1 MSTEIFQF
9 VDFCVSV
16 GMMGWAW
23 ERDLMP
29 LSVTLM
35 LKAWD
40 LTSMLHFTRVHSIT
54 TFYKCILDY
63 YILHVFTRLL
73 HFPRVHSITTFYT
86 CSLDY
91 YILHVYIRLLHF
103 TCSLDY
109 YIFHVYTRLLH
120 FTRGH
125 SITTFYTCTLDYYI
139 LHVVTRLLHFTRVHS
154 ITTFYTG
161 SLDYY
166 IFNSS
171 NHQGSVW
178 FIILL
183 ISLFLLYSYDIWS
196 IFLVCYCVK
205 ILMNLFCIMFDL
217 YDCNV
222 M

>member
-40 LTSMLHFTRVHSIT
+40 LTSMLHFPRVHSIT
-54 TFYKCILDY
+54 TFYTCTLDY

-73 HFPRVHSITTFYT
+73 HYTSVHSITTFY
-86 CSLDY
+86 
-91 YILHVYIRLLHF
+91 

-120 FTRGH
+120 FTRVH

-139 LHVVTRLLHFTRVHS
+139 LHVFTRLLHFTRVHS
-154 ITTFYTG
+154 ITTF
-161 SLDYY
+161 L
-166 IFNSS
+166 
-171 NHQGSVW
+171 
-178 FIILL
+178 ILQT
-183 ISLFLLYSYDIWS
+183 IKEVYVSLFY
-196 IFLVCYCVK
+196 
-205 ILMNLFCIMFDL
+205 
-217 YDCNV
+217 
-222 M
+222 